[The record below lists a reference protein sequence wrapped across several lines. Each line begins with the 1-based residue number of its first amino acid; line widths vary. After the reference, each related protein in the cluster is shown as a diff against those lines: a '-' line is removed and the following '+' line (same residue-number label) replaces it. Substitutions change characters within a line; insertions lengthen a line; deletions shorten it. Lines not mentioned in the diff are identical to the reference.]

1 MTLNPEV
8 IDYLASYSELDLVDA
23 CNFPLTDIRNPAS
36 PELEKVLA
44 RLDSEDSLQRRN
56 GLDVLTELVA
66 VTTKSTETVDT
77 PLRFLSCLDHNFGF
91 SDRTVCRI

>member
-1 MTLNPEV
+1 M
-8 IDYLASYSELDLVDA
+8 
-23 CNFPLTDIRNPAS
+23 
-36 PELEKVLA
+36 LA

-66 VTTKSTETVDT
+66 ITTKSTETVDT
-77 PLRFLSCLDHNFGF
+77 PLRFLSFQGRNFGF